1 MARLSRGTA
10 AIFAAKVVF
19 LISGYVLYAA
29 LGRLL
34 STEAFGVYGV
44 VSGVVSAVNMVLI
57 NGSLQTVSRFVA
69 THPQAEAAARWRAL
83 RYQLLVGG
91 LLVGSFVLGAP
102 LIARALGDPGLVA
115 HLRVAAVITLAYA
128 FYAVNVGSLN
138 GRQLFLRQ
146 ASLDIT
152 FSFLRTTAMITAAAW
167 LGGVGAAFGGFAAAA
182 VVVLLISFP
191 VAGFA
196 PSGIPAAFS
205 LRAFVAFTLSSMS
218 AALLQNLLLTTD
230 LFLLKSL
237 SDSGE
242 GYRLAGLYTAAQS
255 IARIPFYLAVTASL
269 VLFPLVARLGSKDA
283 GGEARARASS
293 QGLSAVVAL
302 VAGIPALT
310 APLGEQVLLVLY
322 PARYAGAGAPFSILV
337 VAMSVLAIAS
347 VGCGMLGGAGRPLV
361 AAGVLALALG
371 VEAAGAVWWVPQH
384 GMLGAAWATLGAAL
398 VALAGALA
406 ALRRWCGTLLTR
418 RLLVVVSAAS
428 AVAALLAFT
437 AGRLWPAAPVLGV
450 LLELGLGYALYLGLL
465 LLGGV
470 LLGDAGSAPRRILW
484 VTKPL
489 VPPFNDA
496 SKVFPATLARHVDAA
511 QVAICVSRGAVDAT
525 SAWPSELERLPL
537 YSSGASFGGRLG
549 QNARL
554 LLQLF
559 LLRFRFRALHFFF
572 TPTRASALA
581 VRLLKWTSPGV
592 AIYQTFTS
600 APRGDDLSWA
610 GFADLMLFGSERT
623 LRRFAAH
630 VPPARLQ
637 LARPGVDVEQ
647 VPFAADRAWHARA
660 PSAARRAFYEARGLA
675 PEAFHLLFAG
685 DLEHGGAERHLAT
698 VLEHLRAG
706 DLPCVFHLSVR
717 HKSAASS
724 EAAQRLSAEL
734 EQAWSGRWHVYHDHA
749 RFEELLDLQDAML
762 FPADALDAK
771 MDAPL
776 VILET
781 LARGKPVFCLDR
793 PPIDEIPTPELRPWL
808 LAPNPV
814 ALADRVM
821 AYIERPAGLPGAAL
835 RAAVAAQFDIRTTAA
850 IYQTVYGAV

>member
-69 THPQAEAAARWRAL
+69 THPGAEASARWRAFG
-83 RYQLLVGG
+83 YQLLVGG

-115 HLRVAAVITLAYA
+115 HLRVAALITLAYA

-152 FSFLRTTAMITAAAW
+152 FSVLRTTAMIAATTW
-167 LGGVGAAFGGFAAAA
+167 VGGVGAAFGGFAAAA
-182 VVVLLISFP
+182 VLVLLISFP
-191 VAGFA
+191 VAGFGA
-196 PSGIPAAFS
+196 SGAAATFS

-237 SDSGE
+237 STAGE

-255 IARIPFYLAVTASL
+255 IARIPYYLTVTASL
-269 VLFPLVARLGSKDA
+269 VLFPLVARLGSKDVEE
-283 GGEARARASS
+283 GARARASS

-322 PARYAGAGAPFSILV
+322 PARYADAGAPFSILV
-337 VAMSVLAIAS
+337 VAMSVMAVAS
-347 VGCGMLGGAGRPLV
+347 VACGMLGGAGRPLV

-371 VEAAGAVWWVPQH
+371 AEALGAAWWVPRH
-384 GMLGAAWATLGAAL
+384 GMLGAALATLAAAL

-406 ALRRWCGTLLTR
+406 ALRRWCGTVLTR

-428 AVAALLAFT
+428 TVAALLAF
-437 AGRLWPAAPVLGV
+437 AGGRLWPSAPAGGV
-450 LLELGLGYALYLGLL
+450 LLQLSLGYALYLGLL
-465 LLGGV
+465 LFGGV
-470 LLGDAGSAPRRILW
+470 LLGDPGSAPRRILW

-511 QVAICVSRGAVDAT
+511 QVAICVAGGAADAT

-537 YSSGASFGGRLG
+537 YASGSSFGGRLG

-572 TPTRASALA
+572 TPTRLSALA
-581 VRLLKWTSPGV
+581 VRLLKWASPGV
-592 AIYQTFTS
+592 TIYQTFTS

-637 LARPGVDVEQ
+637 LARPGVDVER
-647 VPFAADRAWHARA
+647 VPFAAERAWLADA
-660 PSAARRAFYEARGLA
+660 PSAARRSFYEARGLA
-675 PEAFHLLFAG
+675 PESFHLLFAG
-685 DLEHGGAERHLAT
+685 DLEHGGAERHLAA
-698 VLEHLRAG
+698 VLEHLRARE
-706 DLPCVFHLSVR
+706 LPIVFHLSVR
-717 HKSAASS
+717 RKSALSG
-724 EAAQRLSAEL
+724 EAAARLIDAHGE
-734 EQAWSGRWHVYHDHA
+734 AWKGRWHVYHDHP
-749 RFEELLDLQDAML
+749 RFDELLDLQDAML

-808 LAPNPV
+808 LAADPA
-814 ALADRVM
+814 ALAERVI
-821 AYIERPAGLPGAAL
+821 AHVERPAGLPSAAL
-835 RAAVAAQFDIRTTAA
+835 RAAVAAHFDIRTTAA
-850 IYQTVYGAV
+850 IYQTVYRTV